1 VSSEEGWEGGGWL
14 PSSCLWALGH
24 AQLRTHS
31 PSPPALSPPFSHP
44 SSTLP
49 SPPLPRESA
58 TVERIRQRHREML
71 ILNHPDMGGSTYLAG
86 KINEAKDV
94 FLKPQNSQ
102 R

>member
-1 VSSEEGWEGGGWL
+1 
-14 PSSCLWALGH
+14 
-24 AQLRTHS
+24 
-31 PSPPALSPPFSHP
+31 
-44 SSTLP
+44 
-49 SPPLPRESA
+49 
-58 TVERIRQRHREML
+58 VERIRQRHREML